1 MIQLICNGVEVDVP
15 RGTSIAWKNT
25 NILFAFDKASCER
38 SLTFTLPSTATNDT
52 VFELCRLPQ
61 YVGQGFRRLY
71 DAEYR
76 DGLLV
81 KRGYAYVTQS
91 QKSGYNVTLIVGELT
106 ALKRLKDAGKV
117 GEILPDAF
125 MVVPKSV
132 ENANIAEYSGLKVL
146 RVLQTR
152 TQVADNDGNLQI
164 VQIQPSWCFR
174 PLLVDVLNELQVPF
188 TLPSVAEKLRIYKK
202 GFSDRKE
209 NARFYGSRL
218 DSAPERPTLDALA
231 TELSNEIGV
240 EGKLDGI
247 IEVKTLDLYSQSF
260 QGAVWR
266 DGAQQYNHNMVGNG
280 NYNGGN
286 GCKKWYYKAQVYHT
300 LQPCTFTMAADY
312 PEDLFLLRIHPRE
325 GVVYTP
331 FCHQEVSSSH
341 WNDPNYSE
349 YKDIAHNDHN
359 DYLGGRVMWK
369 AVPLGESGKFGNQV
383 WDEESGIAD
392 TSAPASISGEE
403 LASRSF
409 KVASDCFFMIVRPED
424 YALACSQ
431 SYEAIEPADGGLYY
445 ISEYIDN
452 WQPSFR
458 AYEFYAEVK
467 VGVDDEPTEWSI
479 NRSANLPDVTA
490 LDMLKTLA
498 NVSGKVLYY
507 TDANGITFEDLLLT
521 DFTPLDLTSKLMSVK
536 TLKPRF
542 GEFVKSNICKYADDD
557 MTTERQM
564 LSVDYESN
572 AAMLEDSKEIYVAP
586 FSCVAERDVAIGG
599 DDVVRRALIVNPDGT
614 EQPSKDALLLSDA
627 NDVWL
632 HRQPILK
639 NATIQRLCKEPLTI
653 EATLHMSNYE
663 YSQVQPF
670 SLIHLNGVDYVWT
683 ESSWQKGT
691 ATLTLSK
698 LPLTL
703 SEPRPTPPPALYTY
717 YDYIEANGQTGQYID
732 TGVIVGGDCSIEI
745 DYMWMS
751 RTGGNSNIWIGGE
764 RDSGSLAYYF
774 RIINGIMSI
783 RYHNK
788 YYNSPTITF
797 QKAYA
802 YQRHK
807 NAITIYDGDN
817 VFYNVT
823 PTLRA
828 ISPTYTH
835 YLFSSNEAGTPTA
848 SYAHTDTR
856 IGTVRIYD
864 SNDVLVRDFRPAV
877 RNADGVSGMHD
888 VANDVFYPSANGV
901 NFLYG
906 NI

>member
-1 MIQLICNGVEVDVP
+1 MAQLICNGVEVDVP

-38 SLTFTLPSTATNDT
+38 SLTFTLPSTATNDR

-91 QKSGYNVTLIVGELT
+91 QKSGYDVTLVVGELT
-106 ALKRLKDAGKV
+106 ALKRLKDAGKI
-117 GEILPDAF
+117 GEVLPDEF
-125 MVVPKSV
+125 MIVPKAV

-146 RVLQTR
+146 KVLQTR
-152 TQVADNDGNLQI
+152 TQVADNDGSLRI
-164 VQIQPSWCFR
+164 VQLQPSWCFR

-188 TLPSVAEKLRIYKK
+188 ALPSVAEKLRIYKK

-247 IEVKTLDLYSQSF
+247 IEVKTLDLYAQSF

-266 DGAQQYNHNMVGNG
+266 DGAQQYNRNMVGNE

-312 PEDLFLLRIHPRE
+312 PDDLFLLRIHPRK
-325 GVVYTP
+325 GVIDTP
-331 FCHQEVSSSH
+331 FSYQEIVSSH
-341 WNDPNYSE
+341 WDDPNYAE
-349 YKDIAHNDHN
+349 YKDIAHNNHN
-359 DYLGGRVMWK
+359 DYLGSRIMWK
-369 AVPLGESGKFGNQV
+369 AVPLGGSGKFGNQV
-383 WDEESGIAD
+383 WNDTDGIAD

-409 KVASDCFFMIVRPED
+409 KVPSDCYFMVVRPED

-431 SYEAIEPADGGLYY
+431 SYEAIEPTDGGVYY

-479 NRSANLPDVTA
+479 NKSANLPDVTA

-507 TDANGITFEDLLLT
+507 TAANGITFEDLLLT
-521 DFTPLDLTSKLMSVK
+521 DFTPLDLTNKLMSVK
-536 TLKPRF
+536 TLKPKF
-542 GEFVKSNICKYADDD
+542 GEFVKSNVFKYADDD

-572 AAMLEDSKEIYVAP
+572 AAILKERRDIYVAP
-586 FSCVAERDVAIGG
+586 FSCIAERDVAVSAE
-599 DDVVRRALIVNPDGT
+599 DVARRALIVNPDGT

-632 HRQPILK
+632 HRQPLIK
-639 NATIQRLCKEPLTI
+639 NPTIQQLCKEPLTI
-653 EATLHMSNYE
+653 EATLHMSNYD
-663 YSQVQPF
+663 YSKIQPF

-703 SEPRPTPPPALYTY
+703 RQSDASAYTY
-717 YDYIEANGQTGQYID
+717 YDYLQGNGTAYIVMPFTPSSTDTFTLDFMFTVVPSELTFFFGSRKRGQNWSLRILNTGRVAPSYDGKVQNTNVIPDDWCNADTNGNVWKLTKIGDAPVTRTFTPETYTSDQNVVLFGEMVNNAVTPCANVRKKALTYNGVTWYPCKRNADNVTGYYSPNTD
-732 TGVIVGGDCSIEI
+732 VFVPS
-745 DYMWMS
+745 
-751 RTGGNSNIWIGGE
+751 TGGNLILG
-764 RDSGSLAYYF
+764 
-774 RIINGIMSI
+774 
-783 RYHNK
+783 
-788 YYNSPTITF
+788 
-797 QKAYA
+797 
-802 YQRHK
+802 
-807 NAITIYDGDN
+807 
-817 VFYNVT
+817 
-823 PTLRA
+823 
-828 ISPTYTH
+828 
-835 YLFSSNEAGTPTA
+835 NEIP
-848 SYAHTDTR
+848 
-856 IGTVRIYD
+856 
-864 SNDVLVRDFRPAV
+864 RP
-877 RNADGVSGMHD
+877 
-888 VANDVFYPSANGV
+888 F
-901 NFLYG
+901 
-906 NI
+906 

>member
-1 MIQLICNGVEVDVP
+1 MIQLICNGIEVDVP

-25 NILFAFDKASCER
+25 NILFAFDKAQCER
-38 SLTFTLPSTATNDT
+38 SLTFALPSTATNDR

-106 ALKRLKDAGKV
+106 ALKRLKDAGKI
-117 GEILPDAF
+117 GEVLPDAF
-125 MVVPKSV
+125 MVVPKTV

-146 RVLQTR
+146 KVLQTR
-152 TQVADNDGNLQI
+152 TQVADNDGNLQT
-164 VQIQPSWCFR
+164 VQLQPSWCFR

-188 TLPSVAEKLRIYKK
+188 ALPSVAENLRIYKK

-218 DSAPERPTLDALA
+218 DSAPARPTLDTLA
-231 TELSNEIGV
+231 TDLSNEIGV
-240 EGKLDGI
+240 DGKLDGI
-247 IEVKTLDLYSQSF
+247 IEVKTLDLYAQSF

-266 DGAQQYNHNMVGNG
+266 DGAQQYNYNMVGSQ
-280 NYNGGN
+280 NYSGGN
-286 GCKKWYYKAQVYHT
+286 GCKKWYYKLQVYHT

-312 PEDLFLLRIHPRE
+312 PDDLFLLRIYPRD
-325 GVVYTP
+325 GVAGTP
-331 FCHQEVSSSH
+331 FRYQEFGSSH
-341 WNDPNYSE
+341 WNDPNYAE
-349 YKDIAHNDHN
+349 YKDVLHNEHN

-383 WDEESGIAD
+383 WDENNGVAD

-409 KVASDCFFMIVRPED
+409 KVASDCYFMVVRPED
-424 YALACSQ
+424 YALASGQ
-431 SYEAIEPADGGLYY
+431 SYEAIEPTDGGLYY

-479 NRSANLPDVTA
+479 NKSANLPDVTA

-507 TDANGITFEDLLLT
+507 TAANGITFEDLLLT
-521 DFTPLDLTSKLMSVK
+521 DFTPLDLTSKLMSIK
-536 TLKPRF
+536 TLKPKF
-542 GEFVKSNICKYADDD
+542 GEFVKSNICKYSDDD

-572 AAMLEDSKEIYVAP
+572 AAILKESKDIYVAP
-586 FSCVAERDVAIGG
+586 FSCIAERDVAIGG
-599 DDVVRRALIVNPDGT
+599 DDVLRRALIVNPDGT

-632 HRQPILK
+632 HRQPMQK
-639 NATIQRLCKEPLTI
+639 SATIQRLCKEPLTI
-653 EATLHMSNYE
+653 EATLHMSNYD
-663 YSQVQPF
+663 YSKIQPF

-683 ESSWQKGT
+683 ESSWQRGT

-703 SEPRPTPPPALYTY
+703 RQPGASAYTY
-717 YDYIEANGQTGQYID
+717 YDYLQGNGTAYIVMPFTPSSTDTFTFDFMFTVVPSVLTFFFGSRKNRQNWSFRTLETGRVAPSYNGTVLNTNVVPDDWCNANTNGNVWTLTRVGDAPVTRTFTPATYTSDQNVVLFGEMVNNAVTPCANVRKKALTYNGVTWYPCKRNADNVTGYYSPN
-732 TGVIVGGDCSIEI
+732 TGVFVPS
-745 DYMWMS
+745 
-751 RTGGNSNIWIGGE
+751 TGGNLILG
-764 RDSGSLAYYF
+764 
-774 RIINGIMSI
+774 
-783 RYHNK
+783 
-788 YYNSPTITF
+788 
-797 QKAYA
+797 
-802 YQRHK
+802 
-807 NAITIYDGDN
+807 
-817 VFYNVT
+817 
-823 PTLRA
+823 
-828 ISPTYTH
+828 
-835 YLFSSNEAGTPTA
+835 NEIPQP
-848 SYAHTDTR
+848 
-856 IGTVRIYD
+856 
-864 SNDVLVRDFRPAV
+864 F
-877 RNADGVSGMHD
+877 
-888 VANDVFYPSANGV
+888 
-901 NFLYG
+901 
-906 NI
+906 

>member
-1 MIQLICNGVEVDVP
+1 MIQLFCNGVEVDVP

-38 SLTFTLPSTATNDT
+38 SLTFTLPSTATNDS

-91 QKSGYNVTLIVGELT
+91 QKSGYDVTLVVGELT

-117 GEILPDAF
+117 GEILPDEF
-125 MVVPKSV
+125 MVVPKAV

-218 DSAPERPTLDALA
+218 DSAPATPSLDTLA
-231 TELSNEIGV
+231 TDLSNEIGV
-240 EGKLDGI
+240 EGKLEGI
-247 IEVKTLDLYSQSF
+247 IEVKTLDLYAQSF
-260 QGAVWR
+260 QGGVWR
-266 DGAQQYNHNMVGNG
+266 GGAQQYNQNMVGNVF
-280 NYNGGN
+280 YNGGN

-312 PEDLFLLRIHPRE
+312 PDDLFMLRIYPRE
-325 GVVYTP
+325 GVVDTP
-331 FCHQEVSSSH
+331 FCYQEISSSH
-341 WNDPNYSE
+341 WDDPNYAE
-349 YKDIAHNDHN
+349 YKDILHNDHN
-359 DYLGGRVMWK
+359 DYLGGRIMWK
-369 AVPLGESGKFGNQV
+369 AVPLGEDGKFGSQV
-383 WDEESGIAD
+383 WNDEDGIAD

-409 KVASDCFFMIVRPED
+409 KVPSDCYFMVVRPED
-424 YALACSQ
+424 YALASGQ
-431 SYEAIEPADGGLYY
+431 SYEAIEPEDGGPYY
-445 ISEYIDN
+445 LSEYIDN

-479 NRSANLPDVTA
+479 NKSANLPDVTA

-498 NVSGKVLYY
+498 NVSGTVLYY
-507 TDANGITFEDLLLT
+507 TEANGITFEDLLLT

-536 TLKPRF
+536 TLKPKF

-572 AAMLEDSKEIYVAP
+572 AAILEESKEIYVAP
-586 FSCVAERDVAIGG
+586 FSCIAERDVAIGG

-632 HRQPILK
+632 HRQPMQK
-639 NATIQRLCKEPLTI
+639 NATIQRLCREPLTI

-663 YSQVQPF
+663 YSQIQPF

-703 SEPRPTPPPALYTY
+703 GQPAPAPYTY
-717 YDYIEANGQTGQYID
+717 YDYLQGNGTAYVVMPFTPSSTDTFTLDFMFTTVPNVSTFFFGSRKSKQNWSLRVLNTGRVAPSYNGTVKNFSIVPDDWCHADTDGNVWALSKEGAPVTLTFTPATYTSDQNVVLFGEMVNNIVTPCANVRKKALTYNGVTWYPCKRNADNVTGYYSPNTD
-732 TGVIVGGDCSIEI
+732 VFVPS
-745 DYMWMS
+745 
-751 RTGGNSNIWIGGE
+751 TGGNLI
-764 RDSGSLAYYF
+764 L
-774 RIINGIMSI
+774 
-783 RYHNK
+783 
-788 YYNSPTITF
+788 
-797 QKAYA
+797 
-802 YQRHK
+802 
-807 NAITIYDGDN
+807 
-817 VFYNVT
+817 
-823 PTLRA
+823 
-828 ISPTYTH
+828 
-835 YLFSSNEAGTPTA
+835 
-848 SYAHTDTR
+848 
-856 IGTVRIYD
+856 
-864 SNDVLVRDFRPAV
+864 
-877 RNADGVSGMHD
+877 
-888 VANDVFYPSANGV
+888 
-901 NFLYG
+901 G
-906 NI
+906 NPIPKPF

>member
-38 SLTFTLPSTATNDT
+38 SLTFTLPSTATNDS

-91 QKSGYNVTLIVGELT
+91 QKSGYNVTLVVGELT

-117 GEILPDAF
+117 GEILPDVF
-125 MVVPKSV
+125 MVVPKAV
-132 ENANIAEYSGLKVL
+132 ENANIAEYNGLKVL
-146 RVLQTR
+146 KVLQTR

-164 VQIQPSWCFR
+164 VQLQPSWCFR

-188 TLPSVAEKLRIYKK
+188 ALPSVAEDLRIYKK

-218 DSAPERPTLDALA
+218 DSAPATPSLDTLA

-247 IEVKTLDLYSQSF
+247 IEVKTLDLYAQSF

-266 DGAQQYNHNMVGNG
+266 DGAQQYNHNMVGNE
-280 NYNGGN
+280 NYSGGN
-286 GCKKWYYKAQVYHT
+286 GCRKWYYKAQVYHT

-312 PEDLFLLRIHPRE
+312 PDDLFLLIVYPRE
-325 GVVYTP
+325 GVVDTP
-331 FCHQEVSSSH
+331 FCYQEISSSH
-341 WNDPNYSE
+341 WDDPYYAE
-349 YKDIAHNDHN
+349 YKDILHNDHN

-383 WDEESGIAD
+383 WDEDNGIAD

-409 KVASDCFFMIVRPED
+409 KVASDCYFMVVRPED
-424 YALACSQ
+424 YALACGQ
-431 SYEAIEPADGGLYY
+431 SYEAIEPTDGGLYY

-452 WQPSFR
+452 WQPGFR

-479 NRSANLPDVTA
+479 NKSANLPDVTA
-490 LDMLKTLA
+490 LDLLKTLA

-507 TDANGITFEDLLLT
+507 TDANGITFEDLLPT
-521 DFTPLDLTSKLMSVK
+521 DFTPLDLTSKLISIK
-536 TLKPRF
+536 TLKPKF
-542 GEFVKSNICKYADDD
+542 GEFVKSNIIKYADDD

-572 AAMLEDSKEIYVAP
+572 AAILEESKEIYVAP
-586 FSCVAERDVAIGG
+586 FSCIAERDVASGG

-632 HRQPILK
+632 HRQPLIK
-639 NATIQRLCKEPLTI
+639 NPTIQQLCKEPLTI

-663 YSQVQPF
+663 YSQIQPF

-683 ESSWQKGT
+683 ESNWQKNT

-703 SEPRPTPPPALYTY
+703 GQGASLPYEWFDYLESDGTNYILMPFAPTSSDSFELNFSLLTVPSVLTY
-717 YDYIEANGQTGQYID
+717 IYGNRDVPTSANFRINDRSQVECVYGGSAANFGVVPVVGTWYVAGAVAERWTLRQQGGSDAVRTFSAATFTSDVPIVLFGYNNNGTIVPFAMRGGQYMHNGVMYYPCRRTTDNVTGYYCAAYD
-732 TGVIVGGDCSIEI
+732 TFIPSIGGNMIVGNPIPKP
-745 DYMWMS
+745 
-751 RTGGNSNIWIGGE
+751 
-764 RDSGSLAYYF
+764 F
-774 RIINGIMSI
+774 
-783 RYHNK
+783 
-788 YYNSPTITF
+788 
-797 QKAYA
+797 
-802 YQRHK
+802 
-807 NAITIYDGDN
+807 
-817 VFYNVT
+817 
-823 PTLRA
+823 
-828 ISPTYTH
+828 
-835 YLFSSNEAGTPTA
+835 
-848 SYAHTDTR
+848 
-856 IGTVRIYD
+856 
-864 SNDVLVRDFRPAV
+864 
-877 RNADGVSGMHD
+877 
-888 VANDVFYPSANGV
+888 
-901 NFLYG
+901 
-906 NI
+906 

>member
-1 MIQLICNGVEVDVP
+1 MIQLICNGIEVDVP

-38 SLTFTLPSTATNDT
+38 SLTFTLPSTATNDR

-117 GEILPDAF
+117 GEILPDEF
-125 MVVPKSV
+125 MVVPKAV

-146 RVLQTR
+146 KVLQTR

-164 VQIQPSWCFR
+164 VQLQPSWCFR

-188 TLPSVAEKLRIYKK
+188 TLPSVAENLRIYKK

-218 DSAPERPTLDALA
+218 DSAPATPSLDTLA
-231 TELSNEIGV
+231 TDLSNEIGV
-240 EGKLDGI
+240 DGKLDGI
-247 IEVKTLDLYSQSF
+247 IEVKTLDLYAQSF

-266 DGAQQYNHNMVGNG
+266 DGAQQYNRNMVGNE
-280 NYNGGN
+280 NYSGGN
-286 GCKKWYYKAQVYHT
+286 GCRKWYYKAQVYHT

-312 PEDLFLLRIHPRE
+312 PDDLFLLRIHPRD
-325 GVVYTP
+325 GVADTP
-331 FCHQEVSSSH
+331 FSYQEFASSH
-341 WNDPNYSE
+341 WDDPNYAE
-349 YKDIAHNDHN
+349 YKDIAHNSHN

-383 WDEESGIAD
+383 WDEDNGIAD

-403 LASRSF
+403 LAARSF
-409 KVASDCFFMIVRPED
+409 KVPSDCYFMVVRPED
-424 YALACSQ
+424 YALACGQ
-431 SYEAIEPADGGLYY
+431 SYEAIEPTDGGLYY
-445 ISEYIDN
+445 ISAYIDN

-479 NRSANLPDVTA
+479 NKSANLPDVTA

-507 TDANGITFEDLLLT
+507 TEANGITFEDLLLT
-521 DFTPLDLTSKLMSVK
+521 DFTPLDLTSKLISIK
-536 TLKPRF
+536 SLKPKF
-542 GEFVKSNICKYADDD
+542 GEFVKSNIIKYDDD
-557 MTTERQM
+557 EMTTERQM

-572 AAMLEDSKEIYVAP
+572 AAILEDSKEIYVAP
-586 FSCVAERDVAIGG
+586 FSCIAERDVAISGN
-599 DDVVRRALIVNPDGT
+599 DVVRRALIVNPDGT

-632 HRQPILK
+632 HRQPIVK
-639 NATIQRLCKEPLTI
+639 NATIQQLCREPLTI

-663 YSQVQPF
+663 YSLIKPF
-670 SLIHLNGVDYVWT
+670 SLIHLHGVDYVWT

-703 SEPRPTPPPALYTY
+703 GQGASLPYEWFDYLESDGTNYIQMPFAPTSSDSFELNFSLLSVPSSVNTYIYGCRKKKNDHSLQINTNSRIEPRYNGSIANFGVKPVVGTWYVAGAVAERWTLRQQGGSDSVRTFRAATFTSDVPIILFGYNNNGTIVPFAMRCGQYMHNGVTY
-717 YDYIEANGQTGQYID
+717 YPARRTTDNVTGYYCAAYD
-732 TGVIVGGDCSIEI
+732 TFIPSIGGNMIVG
-745 DYMWMS
+745 
-751 RTGGNSNIWIGGE
+751 N
-764 RDSGSLAYYF
+764 
-774 RIINGIMSI
+774 
-783 RYHNK
+783 
-788 YYNSPTITF
+788 P
-797 QKAYA
+797 
-802 YQRHK
+802 
-807 NAITIYDGDN
+807 
-817 VFYNVT
+817 
-823 PTLRA
+823 
-828 ISPTYTH
+828 ISKP
-835 YLFSSNEAGTPTA
+835 F
-848 SYAHTDTR
+848 
-856 IGTVRIYD
+856 
-864 SNDVLVRDFRPAV
+864 
-877 RNADGVSGMHD
+877 
-888 VANDVFYPSANGV
+888 
-901 NFLYG
+901 
-906 NI
+906 

>member
-38 SLTFTLPSTATNDT
+38 SLTFTLPSTATNDS

-61 YVGQGFRRLY
+61 YIGQGFRRLY

-91 QKSGYNVTLIVGELT
+91 HKSGYNVTLIVGELT

-117 GEILPDAF
+117 GDILPDAF
-125 MVVPKSV
+125 MVVPKAV

-146 RVLQTR
+146 KVMQTR

-164 VQIQPSWCFR
+164 VQLQPSWCFR

-188 TLPSVAEKLRIYKK
+188 TLPSVAENLRIYKK

-218 DSAPERPTLDALA
+218 DSAPATPSLDTLA
-231 TELSNEIGV
+231 TDLSNEIGV

-247 IEVKTLDLYSQSF
+247 IEVKTLDLYAQSF

-312 PEDLFLLRIHPRE
+312 PEDLFLLVIYPRE
-325 GVVYTP
+325 GVVGTP
-331 FCHQEVSSSH
+331 FCHQEISSSH
-341 WNDPNYSE
+341 WDDPTYSE
-349 YKDIAHNDHN
+349 YKDISHNDHN

-369 AVPLGESGKFGNQV
+369 AVPLGESGKFGAQA
-383 WDEESGIAD
+383 WDEDNGIAD

-409 KVASDCFFMIVRPED
+409 KVPSDCYFMVVRPED

-431 SYEAIEPADGGLYY
+431 SYEAIEPTDGGLYY
-445 ISEYIDN
+445 MSEYIDN

-479 NRSANLPDVTA
+479 NKSANLPDVTA

-521 DFTPLDLTSKLMSVK
+521 DFTPLDLTSKLISIK
-536 TLKPRF
+536 TLKPKF
-542 GEFVKSNICKYADDD
+542 GEFVKSNIVKYTDDD

-572 AAMLEDSKEIYVAP
+572 AAILKDSKDIYVTP
-586 FSCVAERDVAIGG
+586 FSCIAERDVAISG

-632 HRQPILK
+632 HRQPIVK

-653 EATLHMSNYE
+653 EATLHMSNYD
-663 YSQVQPF
+663 YSQIQPF
-670 SLIHLNGVDYVWT
+670 SLIHINGVDYVWT

-703 SEPRPTPPPALYTY
+703 SKPRPTPPPAPYTY
-717 YDYIEANGQTGQYID
+717 YDYLENNDKGQYID

-745 DYMWMS
+745 DYIWMS
-751 RTGGNSNIWIGGE
+751 RGGGNFNIWICGAS
-764 RDSGSLAYYF
+764 DSSSRYWL
-774 RIINGIMSI
+774 RSING
-783 RYHNK
+783 RFVPR
-788 YYNSPTITF
+788 YYNRDTKDS
-797 QKAYA
+797 AYIA
-802 YQRHK
+802 FKHGYSYQRHK
-807 NAITIYDGDN
+807 NAITIYDGDSI
-817 VFYNVT
+817 FYTST
-823 PTLRA
+823 PTLRT
-828 ISPTYTH
+828 ISPAYTH
-835 YLFSSNEAGTPTA
+835 HLFSMNNEGTPST
-848 SYAHTDTR
+848 SYHLTNTR
-856 IGTVRIYD
+856 IGNVRIYN
-864 SNDVLVRDFRPAV
+864 SNDVLIRDFRPAV

-888 VANDVFYPSANGV
+888 VANDVFYTSANGV

-906 NI
+906 NF

>member
-1 MIQLICNGVEVDVP
+1 MIELYCNGVAVDVP

-25 NILFAFDKASCER
+25 NILFAFDKAQCER
-38 SLTFTLPSTATNDT
+38 SLTFTLPATAVNDT

-61 YVGQGFRRLY
+61 YVGQGFRRLF

-81 KRGYAYVTQS
+81 KKGYAYVTQA
-91 QKSGYNVTLIVGELT
+91 QKGGYNVTLVVGELT

-125 MVVPKSV
+125 MVVPKTV

-188 TLPSVAEKLRIYKK
+188 ALPAVAEDLRIYKK

-218 DSAPERPTLDALA
+218 DSAPATPSLDTLA
-231 TELSNEIGV
+231 TDLSNEIGV

-247 IEVKTLDLYSQSF
+247 IEVKTLDLYAKSF
-260 QGAVWR
+260 RGAVWR
-266 DGAQQYNHNMVGNG
+266 DGAQQYNHNMVGDD
-280 NYNGGN
+280 NYSGGN
-286 GCKKWYYKAQVYHT
+286 GCRKWYFKAQVYHT

-312 PEDLFLLRIHPRE
+312 PDDLFLLILYPRE
-325 GVVYTP
+325 GVVDAP
-331 FCHQEVSSSH
+331 FSYQELSSSH
-341 WNDPNYSE
+341 WDDPYYAE
-349 YKDIAHNDHN
+349 YKDILHNDHN

-369 AVPLGESGKFGNQV
+369 AVPLGESGKFGAQV
-383 WDEESGIAD
+383 WDEDNGVAD

-409 KVASDCFFMIVRPED
+409 KVASDCYFMVVRPED
-424 YALACSQ
+424 YALASGQ
-431 SYEAIEPADGGLYY
+431 SYEAIEPTDGGLFY

-452 WQPSFR
+452 WLPSFR

-467 VGVDDEPTEWSI
+467 VGVDDEPAEWSI
-479 NRSANLPDVTA
+479 NKSANLPDVTA

-507 TDANGITFEDLLLT
+507 TDANGISFEDLLRT
-521 DFTPLDLTSKLMSVK
+521 DFQPIDLTSKLMSIK

-542 GEFVKSNICKYADDD
+542 GEFVKSNVIKYADDD
-557 MTTERQM
+557 MTTERQI

-572 AAMLEDSKEIYVAP
+572 AAILEDSKELYVAP
-586 FSCVAERDVAIGG
+586 FSCVAERDVVISG

-632 HRQPILK
+632 HRQPMVK
-639 NATIQRLCKEPLTI
+639 NATIQQLCREPLTI
-653 EATLHMSNYE
+653 EAQIAMSNYE
-663 YSQVQPF
+663 YSQIEPF
-670 SLIHLNGVDYVWT
+670 SLIHLHGVDYVWT

-703 SEPRPTPPPALYTY
+703 GQPTPAPYTY
-717 YDYIEANGQTGQYID
+717 YDYLESDGTAYIVMPFAPSSTD
-732 TGVIVGGDCSIEI
+732 TFTLDFVFTALPGASTYFFG
-745 DYMWMS
+745 S
-751 RTGGNSNIWIGGE
+751 RKSGADWSLQLNASNYVVP
-764 RDSGSLAYYF
+764 R
-774 RIINGIMSI
+774 
-783 RYHNK
+783 
-788 YYNSPTITF
+788 YNSTIGSFGVRPDDWCNISVNGNVWLLTKTGDAPVTRTF
-797 QKAYA
+797 TAATFTSDQNVVLFGYMVN
-802 YQRHK
+802 
-807 NAITIYDGDN
+807 NA
-817 VFYNVT
+817 VT
-823 PTLRA
+823 PCANVRMKAL
-828 ISPTYTH
+828 TYNGVTW
-835 YLFSSNEAGTPTA
+835 YPCK
-848 SYAHTDTR
+848 
-856 IGTVRIYD
+856 
-864 SNDVLVRDFRPAV
+864 
-877 RNADGVSGMHD
+877 RNADGVTGYYSP
-888 VANDVFYPSANGV
+888 NTDVFVPSTG
-901 NFLYG
+901 G
-906 NI
+906 NLILGNEIPQPF

>member
-1 MIQLICNGVEVDVP
+1 MAQLICNGIEVDVP

-61 YVGQGFRRLY
+61 DVGQGFRRLY

-91 QKSGYNVTLIVGELT
+91 QKSGYNVTLVVGELT

-117 GEILPDAF
+117 GEILPDEF
-125 MVVPKSV
+125 MVVPKAV

-146 RVLQTR
+146 KVLQTR

-164 VQIQPSWCFR
+164 VQLQPSWCFR
-174 PLLVDVLNELQVPF
+174 LLLVDVLNELQVPF
-188 TLPSVAEKLRIYKK
+188 TLPSVAENLRIYKK
-202 GFSDRKE
+202 DFSDRKE

-247 IEVKTLDLYSQSF
+247 IEVKTLDLYAQSF

-266 DGAQQYNHNMVGNG
+266 DGAQQYNRNMVGNG
-280 NYNGGN
+280 NYSGGN

-312 PEDLFLLRIHPRE
+312 PEDLFLLIIYSRDGIV
-325 GVVYTP
+325 GTP
-331 FCHQEVSSSH
+331 FSHQEIVSSH
-341 WNDPNYSE
+341 WEDPNYSE
-349 YKDIAHNDHN
+349 YKDISHNNHN

-383 WDEESGIAD
+383 WDEDSGIAD

-409 KVASDCFFMIVRPED
+409 KVASDCYFMVVRPED
-424 YALACSQ
+424 YALACGQ
-431 SYEAIEPADGGLYY
+431 SYEAIEPTDGGLYY

-479 NRSANLPDVTA
+479 NKCANLPDVTA
-490 LDMLKTLA
+490 LDLLKTLA

-507 TDANGITFEDLLLT
+507 NEANGITFEDLLLT

-536 TLKPRF
+536 TLKPKF

-564 LSVDYESN
+564 LSVDYESK
-572 AAMLEDSKEIYVAP
+572 AAILEESKELYVAP
-586 FSCVAERDVAIGG
+586 FSCIAERDVALSAE
-599 DDVVRRALIVNPDGT
+599 DVVRRALIVNPDGT

-632 HRQPILK
+632 HRQPMLK
-639 NATIQRLCKEPLTI
+639 NATIQQLCKEPLTI

-663 YSQVQPF
+663 YSKIQPF
-670 SLIHLNGVDYVWT
+670 SLIHINGVDYVWT
-683 ESSWQKGT
+683 ESNWQKGT

-703 SEPRPTPPPALYTY
+703 GQPTPPLYTY
-717 YDYIEANGQTGQYID
+717 YDYLESDGTNYIQMPFAPTSSDSFELNFSLLSEPSGVRKYIYGSVQPYLSANLRVNVKSQIECVYGGSAFNFGIVPVVGTWYVAGAVAERWMLRQRGGRDVVCTFSAATFTSDVPTVLFGYNKNGTIVPFAMRCGQYMHNGVMWYPCRRTSDNVTGYYCAAYD
-732 TGVIVGGDCSIEI
+732 TFIPSVGGN
-745 DYMWMS
+745 M
-751 RTGGNSNIWIGGE
+751 TVGN
-764 RDSGSLAYYF
+764 
-774 RIINGIMSI
+774 
-783 RYHNK
+783 
-788 YYNSPTITF
+788 TISKPF
-797 QKAYA
+797 
-802 YQRHK
+802 
-807 NAITIYDGDN
+807 
-817 VFYNVT
+817 
-823 PTLRA
+823 
-828 ISPTYTH
+828 
-835 YLFSSNEAGTPTA
+835 
-848 SYAHTDTR
+848 
-856 IGTVRIYD
+856 
-864 SNDVLVRDFRPAV
+864 
-877 RNADGVSGMHD
+877 
-888 VANDVFYPSANGV
+888 
-901 NFLYG
+901 
-906 NI
+906 

>member
-1 MIQLICNGVEVDVP
+1 MIQLICNGAEVDVP

-38 SLTFTLPSTATNDT
+38 SLTFTLPSTATNDR

-76 DGLLV
+76 DGLLI

-91 QKSGYNVTLIVGELT
+91 QKSGYDVTLVVGELT

-117 GEILPDAF
+117 GEILPDEF
-125 MVVPKSV
+125 MVVPKAV

-146 RVLQTR
+146 KVLQTR
-152 TQVADNDGNLQI
+152 TQIADNDGNLQI
-164 VQIQPSWCFR
+164 VQLQPSWCLR

-218 DSAPERPTLDALA
+218 DSAPATPSLDTLA

-240 EGKLDGI
+240 DGKLDGI
-247 IEVKTLDLYSQSF
+247 IEVKTLDLYAQSF

-266 DGAQQYNHNMVGNG
+266 DGAQQYNRNMVGNDT
-280 NYNGGN
+280 YNGGN

-312 PEDLFLLRIHPRE
+312 PDDLFLLIIYPRP
-325 GVVYTP
+325 GIADTP
-331 FCHQEVSSSH
+331 FCHQDLSSSSH
-341 WNDPNYSE
+341 WDDANYAE
-349 YKDIAHNDHN
+349 YKDIAHNNHN

-383 WDEESGIAD
+383 WNDKDGIAD
-392 TSAPASISGEE
+392 TSAPASVSGEE

-409 KVASDCFFMIVRPED
+409 KVPSDCYFMVVRSED
-424 YALACSQ
+424 YALASGQ
-431 SYEAIEPADGGLYY
+431 SYEAIEPEDGGLYY

-479 NRSANLPDVTA
+479 NKSANLPDVTA
-490 LDMLKTLA
+490 LDLLKTLA

-507 TDANGITFEDLLLT
+507 TAANGITFEDLLLT
-521 DFTPLDLTSKLMSVK
+521 DFTPLDLTNKLISIK
-536 TLKPRF
+536 TLKPKF
-542 GEFVKSNICKYADDD
+542 GEFVKSNIVKYEDDD

-572 AAMLEDSKEIYVAP
+572 AAILEERRDIYVAP
-586 FSCVAERDVAIGG
+586 FSCIAERDVASGG
-599 DDVVRRALIVNPDGT
+599 DGVVRRALIVNPDGT

-627 NDVWL
+627 NDIWL
-632 HRQPILK
+632 HRQPMQK

-663 YSQVQPF
+663 YSKIQPF

-683 ESSWQKGT
+683 ESSWKKGT

-703 SEPRPTPPPALYTY
+703 SEPQPAP
-717 YDYIEANGQTGQYID
+717 
-732 TGVIVGGDCSIEI
+732 
-745 DYMWMS
+745 
-751 RTGGNSNIWIGGE
+751 
-764 RDSGSLAYYF
+764 
-774 RIINGIMSI
+774 
-783 RYHNK
+783 
-788 YYNSPTITF
+788 SP
-797 QKAYA
+797 
-802 YQRHK
+802 
-807 NAITIYDGDN
+807 
-817 VFYNVT
+817 
-823 PTLRA
+823 
-828 ISPTYTH
+828 
-835 YLFSSNEAGTPTA
+835 
-848 SYAHTDTR
+848 
-856 IGTVRIYD
+856 
-864 SNDVLVRDFRPAV
+864 
-877 RNADGVSGMHD
+877 
-888 VANDVFYPSANGV
+888 
-901 NFLYG
+901 
-906 NI
+906 

>member
-38 SLTFTLPSTATNDT
+38 SLTFTLPSTATNDS
-52 VFELCRLPQ
+52 VFDLCRLPQ

-91 QKSGYNVTLIVGELT
+91 QKSGYDVTLVVGELT

-117 GEILPDAF
+117 GDILPDAF
-125 MVVPKSV
+125 MVVPKAV

-146 RVLQTR
+146 KVMQTR

-164 VQIQPSWCFR
+164 VQLQPSWCFR

-188 TLPSVAEKLRIYKK
+188 TLPSVAENLRIYKK

-218 DSAPERPTLDALA
+218 DSAPATPSLDTLA
-231 TELSNEIGV
+231 TDLSNEIGV
-240 EGKLDGI
+240 DGKLDGV
-247 IEVKTLDLYSQSF
+247 IEVKTLDLYAKSF

-266 DGAQQYNHNMVGNG
+266 DGAQKYNRNMVGNE
-280 NYNGGN
+280 NYSGGN

-312 PEDLFLLRIHPRE
+312 PDDLFLLIIYPRE
-325 GVVYTP
+325 GVVGTP
-331 FCHQEVSSSH
+331 FRHQEIASSH
-341 WNDPNYSE
+341 WKDPNYAE
-349 YKDIAHNDHN
+349 YKDISHDNHN
-359 DYLGGRVMWK
+359 DYLGNRTMWK
-369 AVPLGESGKFGNQV
+369 TVPLGESGKFGSQV
-383 WDEESGIAD
+383 WNDIDGIAD
-392 TSAPASISGEE
+392 TSAPASVSGEE

-409 KVASDCFFMIVRPED
+409 KVPSDCYFMVVRPED
-424 YALACSQ
+424 YALACGQ
-431 SYEAIEPADGGLYY
+431 SYEAIEPTDGGLYY

-479 NRSANLPDVTA
+479 NKSANLPDVTA
-490 LDMLKTLA
+490 LDLLKTLA

-507 TDANGITFEDLLLT
+507 TAANGITFEDLLLT
-521 DFTPLDLTSKLMSVK
+521 DFTPLDLTSKLMSLK
-536 TLKPRF
+536 TLKPKF
-542 GEFVKSNICKYADDD
+542 GEFVKSNVVKYADDD

-572 AAMLEDSKEIYVAP
+572 AAILEGSKEMYVAP
-586 FSCVAERDVAIGG
+586 FSCIAERDVAVSAV
-599 DDVVRRALIVNPDGT
+599 DVARRALIVNPDGT

-632 HRQPILK
+632 HRQPIVK
-639 NATIQRLCKEPLTI
+639 NATIQRLCKEPLTV
-653 EATLHMSNYE
+653 EATLRMSNYE
-663 YSQVQPF
+663 YSLIKPF
-670 SLIHLNGVDYVWT
+670 SLIHLHGVDYVWT

-703 SEPRPTPPPALYTY
+703 RQPAPLPYTY
-717 YDYIEANGQTGQYID
+717 YDYLESDGTAYVIMPFTPSSTDTFTLDFMFTVVPSVLTFFFGSRKSGQNWSLRILD
-732 TGVIVGGDCSIEI
+732 TGRVAPSYNGTVLNTNVIPDDWCNANTNGNVWKLTKTGDAPVTRTFTPATYTSDQNVVLFGEMVNNAVTPCANVRKKALTYNGATWYPCKRNADNVTGYYSPNT
-745 DYMWMS
+745 DVFVPS
-751 RTGGNSNIWIGGE
+751 TGGNLILG
-764 RDSGSLAYYF
+764 
-774 RIINGIMSI
+774 
-783 RYHNK
+783 
-788 YYNSPTITF
+788 
-797 QKAYA
+797 
-802 YQRHK
+802 
-807 NAITIYDGDN
+807 
-817 VFYNVT
+817 
-823 PTLRA
+823 
-828 ISPTYTH
+828 
-835 YLFSSNEAGTPTA
+835 NEIPQP
-848 SYAHTDTR
+848 
-856 IGTVRIYD
+856 
-864 SNDVLVRDFRPAV
+864 F
-877 RNADGVSGMHD
+877 
-888 VANDVFYPSANGV
+888 
-901 NFLYG
+901 
-906 NI
+906 

>member
-117 GEILPDAF
+117 GEILPDDF
-125 MVVPKSV
+125 MVVPKAV

-146 RVLQTR
+146 KVLQTR

-164 VQIQPSWCFR
+164 VQLQPSWCFR

-188 TLPSVAEKLRIYKK
+188 TLPSVAENLRIYKK

-218 DSAPERPTLDALA
+218 DSAPATPSLDALA
-231 TELSNEIGV
+231 TDLSNEIGV

-247 IEVKTLDLYSQSF
+247 IEVKTLDLYAKSF

-266 DGAQQYNHNMVGNG
+266 DGAQQYNHNMVGNK
-280 NYNGGN
+280 YYSGGN
-286 GCKKWYYKAQVYHT
+286 GCRKWYYKAQVYHT

-312 PEDLFLLRIHPRE
+312 PDDLFLLRIYPRE
-325 GVVYTP
+325 GVVDTP
-331 FCHQEVSSSH
+331 FSYQEISSSTH
-341 WNDPNYSE
+341 WEDTNYYE
-349 YKDIAHNDHN
+349 YKDISHNNHN

-369 AVPLGESGKFGNQV
+369 AVPLGESGKFGAQV
-383 WDEESGIAD
+383 WNDYDGIAD

-409 KVASDCFFMIVRPED
+409 KVASDCYFMVVRPED
-424 YALACSQ
+424 YALACGQ
-431 SYEAIEPADGGLYY
+431 SYEAIDPTDGGLYY

-479 NRSANLPDVTA
+479 NKSANLPDVTA
-490 LDMLKTLA
+490 LDLLKTLA
-498 NVSGKVLYY
+498 NVSGTVLYY
-507 TDANGITFEDLLLT
+507 NEANGITFEDLLLT

-536 TLKPRF
+536 TLKPKF
-542 GEFVKSNICKYADDD
+542 GEFVKSNKIKYEDDD

-572 AAMLEDSKEIYVAP
+572 AAILEESKELYVAP
-586 FSCVAERDVAIGG
+586 FSCIAERDVAIGG

-632 HRQPILK
+632 HRQPMQK
-639 NATIQRLCKEPLTI
+639 NATIQQLCKEPLTI
-653 EATLHMSNYE
+653 EATLHMSNYD
-663 YSQVQPF
+663 YSKIQPF

-703 SEPRPTPPPALYTY
+703 
-717 YDYIEANGQTGQYID
+717 G
-732 TGVIVGGDCSIEI
+732 
-745 DYMWMS
+745 
-751 RTGGNSNIWIGGE
+751 
-764 RDSGSLAYYF
+764 
-774 RIINGIMSI
+774 
-783 RYHNK
+783 
-788 YYNSPTITF
+788 
-797 QKAYA
+797 
-802 YQRHK
+802 
-807 NAITIYDGDN
+807 
-817 VFYNVT
+817 
-823 PTLRA
+823 
-828 ISPTYTH
+828 
-835 YLFSSNEAGTPTA
+835 
-848 SYAHTDTR
+848 
-856 IGTVRIYD
+856 
-864 SNDVLVRDFRPAV
+864 
-877 RNADGVSGMHD
+877 
-888 VANDVFYPSANGV
+888 
-901 NFLYG
+901 
-906 NI
+906 